1 MIIRIDP
8 IYPFGTQFYAHSA
21 SDAPLPV
28 DSKLRGN
35 RKTERI
41 RAPFAAKRA
50 ALKKYHRAYS
60 IPIRISE
67 VTKIEYNSFFLF
79 SHFFHPLS
87 LRSASCPQCVLP
99 KDPVPVLFL
108 AVHNTIICHI
118 YKITKNRPQRM

>member
-1 MIIRIDP
+1 LRAKLYTESAGFTFIEIHLDFMIFRIDP

-79 SHFFHPLS
+79 TTT
-87 LRSASCPQCVLP
+87 R
-99 KDPVPVLFL
+99 K
-108 AVHNTIICHI
+108 
-118 YKITKNRPQRM
+118 K